1 MDNYFSGDK
10 VLDWIGSKGFGATM
24 TCRRDRLPSGIPSK
38 YLHKQ
43 KTDSSKKTKV
53 ARFFNP
59 VVAVKHF
66 DAKDDNSSPY
76 RRVHVSFQSTSSC
89 NIATVNALNEC
100 GLTVH
105 KRERGYNEN
114 KRMWGIE
121 MNSGR
126 ELYLGTY
133 SRIDSIDHL
142 IKNCRLKYRCWK
154 YWHSPMLH
162 ITSLAIVV
170 AYDIYLEV
178 CEGKLD
184 KDWRVI
190 YPVDF
195 WTFRDILSIQML
207 EYDPKNCKY
216 FGDDA
221 MRVCTKQTKKNC
233 STDDEND
240 SASLR
245 SGKKRSRGRPS
256 VVDLENAKVAREFVK
271 AKSGRGENS
280 RLCGDLSRLDRH
292 LKSVETS
299 LKHPKACRVCGG
311 DAYSICGICNVP
323 LHFMPSKGRHANKT
337 CFIDYHDDCFFGLAR
352 EDNKV
357 SKTRKADWVYPT
369 VAKRKENTKR
379 WKNFGDKAD

>member
-1 MDNYFSGDK
+1 MGKPGVSKGGQTVLVCDAHRVRPRAYYHRHKLHSKPDGWTASGMVEARRLIEVLEGMVVNLDDTSTTTPNFQIYDQKPHVTMDNYFSGDK
-10 VLDWIGSKGFGATM
+10 IIDWIGSKGFGATM

-43 KTDSSKKTKV
+43 KTDSSKRTKV
-53 ARFFNP
+53 ARFYNP
-59 VVAVKHF
+59 VVAVKTF
-66 DAKDDNSSPY
+66 GAKDKNSLPY

-89 NIATVNALNEC
+89 NIGTVNAINEC
-100 GLTVH
+100 MLTIH

-114 KRMWGIE
+114 KRTWGIE

-184 KDWRVI
+184 AEWKVQ

-207 EYDPKNCKY
+207 EYDPKNRKY
-216 FGDDA
+216 LGDDA
-221 MRVCTKQTKKNC
+221 MRV
-233 STDDEND
+233 
-240 SASLR
+240 
-245 SGKKRSRGRPS
+245 
-256 VVDLENAKVAREFVK
+256 
-271 AKSGRGENS
+271 
-280 RLCGDLSRLDRH
+280 
-292 LKSVETS
+292 
-299 LKHPKACRVCGG
+299 
-311 DAYSICGICNVP
+311 
-323 LHFMPSKGRHANKT
+323 
-337 CFIDYHDDCFFGLAR
+337 
-352 EDNKV
+352 
-357 SKTRKADWVYPT
+357 
-369 VAKRKENTKR
+369 
-379 WKNFGDKAD
+379 